1 MKIED
6 TILPEVKLITPNIY
20 RDNRGAFS
28 ETYNQRRMEEM
39 GLPSNWVQDNF
50 SVSQR
55 NVVRG
60 MHYQIL
66 QPQDKLV
73 RVTHGALF
81 DVAVDLRRSSPRF
94 GKHVAVKLTAENGEM
109 LFIPKGFGHGF
120 LALTDAVGLAYK
132 VTDFYCAPGERTI
145 LWNDPEIAIPWPVDP
160 QLAILSDKDRQGAL
174 LRDAEVFA

>member
-6 TILPEVKLITPNIY
+6 TILPEVKLLTPNIY

-28 ETYNQRRMEEM
+28 ETYNQRRMEEL
-39 GLPSNWVQDNF
+39 GLPSHWVQDNF
-50 SVSQR
+50 SVSQK

-60 MHYQIL
+60 IHYQIL

-73 RVTHGALF
+73 RVTHGALL
-81 DVAVDLRRSSPRF
+81 DVAVDLRRSSSRF

-120 LALTDAVGLAYK
+120 LALTDVVGLAYK
-132 VTDFYCAPGERTI
+132 VTDFYSAPGERTI
-145 LWNDPEIAIPWPVDP
+145 RWDDPDLAIPWPVDP
-160 QLAILSDKDRQGAL
+160 QLAILSDKDRQGPM